1 MFRCPS
7 CSLGPTL
14 PLVSRFPPVLPRA
27 SFFFESELAARSGP
41 GHVGAN
47 ALLHFLF
54 PNNTCRFFCLLGD
67 TTYPNML
74 GHVSITNRG
83 CLLPAATISIVH
95 NPHNSDLLLIV
106 HYSEVLRYI

>member
-1 MFRCPS
+1 M
-7 CSLGPTL
+7 
-14 PLVSRFPPVLPRA
+14 
-27 SFFFESELAARSGP
+27 
-41 GHVGAN
+41 H
-47 ALLHFLF
+47 
-54 PNNTCRFFCLLGD
+54 
-67 TTYPNML
+67 